1 MFDLI
6 IKNGTVY
13 DGLGGEGQLLDIA
26 VKDGKIAKVA
36 TKINEEAAEIIDAKG
51 LSVTPGFIDSHS
63 HSDSALLSRPEMKEK
78 CEQGITSAIGG
89 QCGSSIVPKLFSD
102 DERLHS
108 LANLKDA
115 LKDVPQGSNTALL
128 VGHGTIRRSAMGLEN
143 RAPTEEELAKM
154 VSMVKESV
162 REGALGISYG
172 LIYTPGNFSKTDE
185 LIALAKASK
194 EEGGIIAAHMRNEG
208 DRLVEA
214 AEEFIGIAKASGAR
228 AVISHH
234 KSAQK
239 QNWGKINTTLR
250 MIDEANAGG
259 ADVYCDVYPYTAS
272 HTSLSATFVPKE
284 FHADGKT
291 VENLKNPET
300 RAEIK
305 RIGLQNP
312 SRHKIDWVL
321 IARCEGHPEYEGKYV
336 SEIAEMMGVEDIDA
350 ALNLIV
356 LSNNACGAC
365 YFTMNE
371 DDVATVI
378 RHPRSM
384 ICTDSGVVMNDAP
397 YHPRLR
403 GTFPK
408 AIRRFVRE
416 LGIVSLTEMI
426 RKMTSLPAHVY
437 GFKNKGVIKEGY
449 DADICIFDYEKLTD
463 RAEYTNPHLHAE
475 GFNYVI
481 ISGKIVSKDAVYTG
495 EKPASLL
502 LKEV

>member
-172 LIYTPGNFSKTDE
+172 LIYTP
-185 LIALAKASK
+185 
-194 EEGGIIAAHMRNEG
+194 
-208 DRLVEA
+208 
-214 AEEFIGIAKASGAR
+214 
-228 AVISHH
+228 
-234 KSAQK
+234 
-239 QNWGKINTTLR
+239 
-250 MIDEANAGG
+250 
-259 ADVYCDVYPYTAS
+259 
-272 HTSLSATFVPKE
+272 
-284 FHADGKT
+284 
-291 VENLKNPET
+291 
-300 RAEIK
+300 
-305 RIGLQNP
+305 
-312 SRHKIDWVL
+312 
-321 IARCEGHPEYEGKYV
+321 
-336 SEIAEMMGVEDIDA
+336 
-350 ALNLIV
+350 
-356 LSNNACGAC
+356 
-365 YFTMNE
+365 
-371 DDVATVI
+371 
-378 RHPRSM
+378 
-384 ICTDSGVVMNDAP
+384 
-397 YHPRLR
+397 
-403 GTFPK
+403 
-408 AIRRFVRE
+408 
-416 LGIVSLTEMI
+416 
-426 RKMTSLPAHVY
+426 RKL
-437 GFKNKGVIKEGY
+437 FKNRRAYCTCKGFQGRGRNY
-449 DADICIFDYEKLTD
+449 CRTYEK
-463 RAEYTNPHLHAE
+463 R
-475 GFNYVI
+475 G
-481 ISGKIVSKDAVYTG
+481 
-495 EKPASLL
+495 
-502 LKEV
+502 